1 MRELTSPN
9 VSVSAPTIGGEHS
22 RRLFLRRSS
31 AVLVAG
37 SAAALMLGMPRKPAF
52 ADGDD
57 NPGDQSNQFREIRKH
72 ENDHVA
78 FLVGA
83 LGNAARPMPSFQGLE
98 QRTFEQFADVAQ
110 ALENTGVGAYLGA
123 APVIYSRAYLAAAGT
138 IALIEGR
145 HAGYL
150 NNFLG
155 DPITATN
162 ADLKAD
168 PSFQVPLT
176 PAQVDAA
183 AGPFIKSLHG
193 GPPVTY
199 SDTPSAQNDI
209 AILNFALAL
218 EYLEATFY
226 NLNVPKFYGSK

>member
-1 MRELTSPN
+1 MREPTSPN
-9 VSVSAPTIGGEHS
+9 VSLSSPTIGGEHS

-37 SAAALMLGMPRKPAF
+37 GAAALMLGMPQKRVF

-57 NPGDQSNQFREIRKH
+57 SPGDQRCQFQSIRKH

-78 FLVGA
+78 FLVAA
-83 LGNAARPMPSFQGLE
+83 LGNDARPMPTFQGLE
-98 QRTFEQFADVAQ
+98 QSTFEKFADVAQ

-145 HAGYL
+145 HAGYI

-155 DPITATN
+155 DPITATE
-162 ADLKAD
+162 ADLQAD

-183 AGPFIKSLHG
+183 AGPFIKSLNG
-193 GPPVTY
+193 GPPVSY
-199 SDTPSAQNDI
+199 SDTPSAANDI

-226 NLNVPKFYGSK
+226 NNNVPKFYGSK